1 MSKPTVTVT
10 TLTATAADGSTF
22 TVKRGPLGNHNRDGW
37 KVEGPLVG
45 NGWPSVIGITP
56 EEATILLSDCV
67 EAFNRWHAA
76 TIAANEQLD
85 EQREAIKGY
94 FRKAK
99 SDG

>member
-22 TVKRGPLGNHNRDGW
+22 TATHTPLGTQDKPGW
-37 KVEGPLVG
+37 QIAGPGIWPGVVG
-45 NGWPSVIGITP
+45 IDQTQ
-56 EEATILLSDCV
+56 ATILLADCV
-67 EAFNRWHAA
+67 EAHDRWHAA
-76 TIAANEQLD
+76 TSAAD
-85 EQREAIKGY
+85 ERLVERKEAIKDY